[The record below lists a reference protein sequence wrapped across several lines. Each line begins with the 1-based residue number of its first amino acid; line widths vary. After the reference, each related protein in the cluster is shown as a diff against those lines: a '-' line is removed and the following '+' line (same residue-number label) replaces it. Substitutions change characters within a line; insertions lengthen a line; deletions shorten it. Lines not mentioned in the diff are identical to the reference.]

1 MENWCFD
8 ACRTF
13 RPWLNAYV
21 PSQGHAARFPAVN
34 LYLLHR
40 FLNPDCLPQKF
51 RCRQRL
57 DTDTVELSE
66 RISPL
71 ISAISSGSRP
81 GKTCV
86 WHVPN
91 TPRARSLGPPT

>member
-1 MENWCFD
+1 MYRFSIKMENWCFD

-21 PSQGHAARFPAVN
+21 PSQEYAARFPAVN

-51 RCRQRL
+51 LGCQRL
-57 DTDTVELSE
+57 NTDTVELSE
-66 RISPL
+66 GISPL
-71 ISAISSGSRP
+71 ISATNSGSGVQSIRP
-81 GKTCV
+81 LSRIV
-86 WHVPN
+86 D
-91 TPRARSLGPPT
+91 